1 MPPRTRNS
9 KQAEASSQIPVPSSG
24 SGKLGIAQSS
34 IPIPKSQPKAS
45 KLSLPATR
53 KMKERESI
61 DSIKNAVGMISKD
74 LVSPVNLKMRKTSS
88 SIDTAASTASSG
100 E

>member
-24 SGKLGIAQSS
+24 SGKLGLAQSS
-34 IPIPKSQPKAS
+34 IPIPKSQPKTS

-53 KMKERESI
+53 KMKE
-61 DSIKNAVGMISKD
+61 NAVGMISKD
-74 LVSPVNLKMRKTSS
+74 LVSPVNLKMRKAPN
-88 SIDTAASTASSG
+88 SIDIAASTASSG